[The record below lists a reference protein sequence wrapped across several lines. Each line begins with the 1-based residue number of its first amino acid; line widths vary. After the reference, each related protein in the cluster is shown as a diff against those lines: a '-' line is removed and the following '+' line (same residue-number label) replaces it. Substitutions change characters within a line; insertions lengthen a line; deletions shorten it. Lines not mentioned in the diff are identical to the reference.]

1 MDDET
6 GALPL
11 KKDFSAWYNDLL
23 WRAEI
28 MDVRYP
34 VKGLYVWYPYGFAIR
49 KFVYQRLRDLLDRD
63 HQETLFPLL
72 IPEQEFMKE
81 AEHIKGFEDEVYWV
95 THGGTVPLDVKLAL
109 RPTSETAIY
118 PMYALWIRSH
128 ADLPVRYYQIVNTF
142 RYETKQTRPLIRLR
156 EITSF
161 KEAHTVHATWEEANE
176 QVEEAIQLYQEF
188 YNGLCIPTFVSKRPD
203 WDKFPGADFT
213 IAVDAIMPNGKTLQI
228 GTVHHLGDHFSRTF
242 NITYE
247 DKNGEQKF
255 AQQTCYGISER
266 SIAALISIHGDD
278 KGLILPPCVATVQI
292 VIIPIM
298 IGKRHDDVMTAAQQ
312 LAADLTAAGFRV
324 KLDARDMRPGAKY
337 YWWEIRG
344 VPLRLELGPRDLD
357 AGKVMAVKRTGGKD
371 SISLASITGNTARVL
386 GEVTDA
392 LRARAEEHTV
402 SHLCPVNSLNS
413 LSTILDAGK
422 VAVVNWCRQ
431 KECGD
436 VIEAKTNA
444 SILGTDV
451 RSQYVSDTGGTCI
464 ICGKQGK
471 ATLVGRAY

>member
-1 MDDET
+1 MDDDA

-11 KKDFSAWYNDLL
+11 KEDFSAWYNDLL

-34 VKGLYVWYPYGFAIR
+34 VKGLYVWFPYGFALR
-49 KFVYQRLRDLLDRD
+49 KYVYQRLRDLLDRD

-81 AEHIKGFEDEVYWV
+81 AEHIKGFEEEVYWV
-95 THGGTVPLDVKLAL
+95 THGGTTPLEVKLAL

-128 ADLPVRYYQIVNTF
+128 ADLPIKYYQIVNTF

-161 KEAHTVHATWEEANE
+161 KEAHTVHATWDEAEE
-176 QVEEAIQLYQEF
+176 QVEEAIRLYREF
-188 YNGLCIPTFVSKRPD
+188 YDGLCIPTLVSKRPD
-203 WDKFPGADFT
+203 WDKFPGADYT

-278 KGLILPPCVATVQI
+278 RGLILPPAVATLQVVI
-292 VIIPIM
+292 VPIT
-298 IGKRHDDVMTAAQQ
+298 IGKRHEDVMTAVQK
-312 LAADLTAAGFRV
+312 LKTDLTAAGIRV
-324 KLDARDMRPGAKY
+324 KLDTRDIRPGAKY
-337 YWWEIRG
+337 YWWELRG

-357 AGKVMAVKRTGGKD
+357 AGKVIAVKRTGEKT
-371 SISLASITGNTARVL
+371 SIDLASAKAGVLRVFEEITDTI
-386 GEVTDA
+386 
-392 LRARAEEHTV
+392 RARAEENMK
-402 SHLCPVNSLNS
+402 SRLCVVGSLNN
-413 LSTILDAGK
+413 LNTTLDEGK
-422 VAVVNWCRQ
+422 VAVIHWCQQ
-431 KECGD
+431 KGCGD
-436 VIEAKTNA
+436 AVETQTNA

-451 RSQYVSDTGGTCI
+451 RSPYVSAADGICI
-464 ICGKQGK
+464 VCGKTGK
-471 ATLVGRAY
+471 PTLVGRAY

>member
-1 MDDET
+1 MDDDE

-11 KKDFSAWYNDLL
+11 KKDFSAWYNDIL

-128 ADLPVRYYQIVNTF
+128 ADLPIRYYQIVNTF

-176 QVEEAIQLYQEF
+176 QVEEAIRLYQEF
-188 YNGLCIPTFVSKRPD
+188 YNGLCIPTLVSKRPD

-247 DKNGEQKF
+247 DKNGEQKL

-266 SIAALISIHGDD
+266 SIAALISMHGDD
-278 KGLILPPCVATVQI
+278 KGLILPPCVATIQI
-292 VIIPIM
+292 VIIPIT
-298 IGKRHDDVMTAAQQ
+298 IGKRHEDVMAASQQ
-312 LAADLTAAGFRV
+312 LATDLTAAGYRV
-324 KLDARDMRPGAKY
+324 KLDSRDMRPGAKY

-371 SISLASITGNTARVL
+371 SISLASVTGDTARVL

-392 LRARAEEHTV
+392 LRARGEEHTA
-402 SHLCPVNSLNS
+402 SHLSPVNSLDAV
-413 LSTILDAGK
+413 IPALDAGN
-422 VAVVNWCRQ
+422 VAVVNWCCQ

-436 VIEAKTNA
+436 VIEEKTNA
-444 SILGTDV
+444 SILGTEV
-451 RSQYVSDTGGTCI
+451 RSKYVSDTGGPCI
-464 ICGKQGK
+464 VCGKQGK
-471 ATLVGRAY
+471 ATLLGRAY

>member
-1 MDDET
+1 MDDDA

-11 KKDFSAWYNDLL
+11 KKDFSAWYNDIL

-161 KEAHTVHATWEEANE
+161 KEAHTVHATWEEANV

-188 YNGLCIPTFVSKRPD
+188 YNGLCIPTLVSKRPD

-247 DKNGEQKF
+247 DKNGEQIL

-266 SIAALISIHGDD
+266 SIAALISMHGDD
-278 KGLILPPCVATVQI
+278 KGLILPPCVATIQI
-292 VIIPIM
+292 VIIPIT
-298 IGKRHDDVMTAAQQ
+298 IGKRHEDVMAASQQ
-312 LAADLTAAGFRV
+312 LATDLTAAGYRV
-324 KLDARDMRPGAKY
+324 KLDTRDMRPGAKY
-337 YWWEIRG
+337 FWWEIRG

-371 SISLASITGNTARVL
+371 SISLASVKGDTARVL

-392 LRARAEEHTV
+392 LRARAEEHTE
-402 SHLCPVNSLNS
+402 SHLSSVNSLDAIS
-413 LSTILDAGK
+413 PALDAGN

-436 VIEAKTNA
+436 IIEEKTNA
-444 SILGTDV
+444 SILGTEV
-451 RSQYVSDTGGTCI
+451 RSQYVSDTGGPCI
-464 ICGKQGK
+464 VCGKPGK

>member
-1 MDDET
+1 MDDDA

-11 KKDFSAWYNDLL
+11 KEDFSAWYNDIL

-49 KFVYQRLRDLLDRD
+49 KYVYQRLRDLLDRD

-72 IPEQEFMKE
+72 IPEHEFMKE
-81 AEHIKGFEDEVYWV
+81 AEHIKGFENEVYWV
-95 THGGTVPLDVKLAL
+95 THGGAVPLDVKLAL

-128 ADLPVRYYQIVNTF
+128 ADLPLKYYQIVNTF

-176 QVEEAIQLYQEF
+176 QVEEAIRLYQEF
-188 YNGLCIPTFVSKRPD
+188 YDGLCIPTLVSKRPD

-247 DKNGEQKF
+247 DKNGEQKL

-278 KGLILPPCVATVQI
+278 KGLILPPAVATFQAVI
-292 VIIPIM
+292 VPIM
-298 IGKRHDDVMTAAQQ
+298 IGKRHDDVMAAARQ
-312 LAADLTAAGFRV
+312 LTTDLTAAGFRV
-324 KLDARDMRPGAKY
+324 KLDTRDMRPGAKY
-337 YWWEIRG
+337 YWWELRG

-371 SISLASITGNTARVL
+371 SISLVSVAGDITRVL

-392 LRARAEEHTV
+392 LRSRAEEHTK
-402 SHLCPVNSLNS
+402 SRLITVNSIDS
-413 LSTILDAGK
+413 LSATLDTGK
-422 VAVVNWCRQ
+422 VAVVHWCRQ

-436 VIEAKTNA
+436 AIEAKTNG

-451 RSQYVSDTGGTCI
+451 RSQYVPVTDDTCI
-464 ICGKQGK
+464 VCGKPGK

>member
-1 MDDET
+1 MDDDA
-6 GALPL
+6 GALPS
-11 KKDFSAWYNDLL
+11 KKDFSEWYNDLL

-49 KFVYQRLRDLLDRD
+49 KYVYQRLRDLLDRD

-128 ADLPVRYYQIVNTF
+128 ADLPVKYYQIVNTF

-176 QVEEAIQLYQEF
+176 QVEDAIKLYSEF
-188 YNGLCIPTFVSKRPD
+188 YNGLCIPTLVSKRPD

-247 DKNGEQKF
+247 DKNGEQKL

-278 KGLILPPCVATVQI
+278 KGLILPPSVATVQA
-292 VIIPIM
+292 VIIPIT
-298 IGKRHDDVMTAAQQ
+298 IGKRHEDVLAAAQK
-312 LAADLTAAGFRV
+312 LTADLIAAGFRV
-324 KLDARDMRPGAKY
+324 KLDTRDMRPGAKY
-337 YWWEIRG
+337 YWWELRG

-371 SISLASITGNTARVL
+371 SIGLASVTEDMTRIL
-386 GEVTDA
+386 GEVNDA
-392 LRARAEEHTV
+392 LRARAEEHTE
-402 SHLCPVNSLNS
+402 SHLCTVSSMDSLCA
-413 LSTILDAGK
+413 TLDSGK
-422 VAVVNWCRQ
+422 VAVVQWCRQ

-436 VIEAKTNA
+436 EIELRTNA
-444 SILGTDV
+444 SILGTEV
-451 RSQYVSDTGGTCI
+451 RSRYIKETNSICV
-464 ICGKQGK
+464 ICGKPGK

>member
-1 MDDET
+1 MDDDT

-11 KKDFSAWYNDLL
+11 KKDFSAWYNDIL

-128 ADLPVRYYQIVNTF
+128 ADLPIRYYQIVNTF

-161 KEAHTVHATWEEANE
+161 KEAHTVHATWEEANV
-176 QVEEAIQLYQEF
+176 QVEEAIRLYREF
-188 YNGLCIPTFVSKRPD
+188 YNGLCIPTLVSKRPD

-247 DKNGEQKF
+247 DKNGEQKL

-266 SIAALISIHGDD
+266 SIAALISMHGDD
-278 KGLILPPCVATVQI
+278 KGLILPPCVATIQI
-292 VIIPIM
+292 VIIPIT
-298 IGKRHDDVMTAAQQ
+298 IGKRHEDVMAASQQ
-312 LAADLTAAGFRV
+312 LATDLTAAGYRV
-324 KLDARDMRPGAKY
+324 KLDTRDMRPGAKY

-371 SISLASITGNTARVL
+371 SISLASVTGDTARVL

-392 LRARAEEHTV
+392 LRARAEEHTE
-402 SHLCPVNSLNS
+402 SHLSPVNSLDAIS
-413 LSTILDAGK
+413 PALDAGN

-436 VIEAKTNA
+436 VIEEKTNA
-444 SILGTDV
+444 SILGTEV
-451 RSQYVSDTGGTCI
+451 RSQYVSDTGGPCI
-464 ICGKQGK
+464 VCGKQGK

>member
-1 MDDET
+1 MDDDA
-6 GALPL
+6 GALPP
-11 KKDFSAWYNDLL
+11 KNDFSAWYNDLL

-49 KFVYQRLRDLLDRD
+49 KYVYQRLRDLLDRD

-95 THGGTVPLDVKLAL
+95 THGGTTPLEVRLAL

-118 PMYALWIRSH
+118 PMYALWVRSH
-128 ADLPVRYYQIVNTF
+128 ADLPIKYYQIVNTF

-161 KEAHTVHATWEEANE
+161 KEAHTVHATWEEAE
-176 QVEEAIQLYQEF
+176 QQVEEAIALYREF
-188 YNGLCIPTFVSKRPD
+188 YDGLCIPTLISKRPD
-203 WDKFPGADFT
+203 WDKFPGADYT

-247 DKNGEQKF
+247 DKNGEQKL
-255 AQQTCYGISER
+255 AYQTCYGISER
-266 SIAALISIHGDD
+266 SVAALISIHGDD
-278 KGLILPPCVATVQI
+278 KGLILPPVVATFQAII
-292 VIIPIM
+292 VPIT
-298 IGKRHDDVMTAAQQ
+298 IGKRHEDVMAAAQK
-312 LAADLTAAGFRV
+312 LRTDLTAAGFRV
-324 KLDARDMRPGAKY
+324 KLDTRDLRPGAKY
-337 YWWEIRG
+337 YWWELRG

-357 AGKVMAVKRTGGKD
+357 AGKVMAVKRTGEKT
-371 SISLASITGNTARVL
+371 SIELATVTEGMKRVL
-386 GEVTDA
+386 TEITDT
-392 LRARAEEHTV
+392 LRARAEEHTR
-402 SHLCPVNSLNS
+402 SHLCNVDSMDALNAT
-413 LSTILDAGK
+413 LNERR
-422 VAVVNWCRQ
+422 VAVVHWCQQR
-431 KECGD
+431 ECGD
-436 VIEAKTNA
+436 VIEEKTNA

-451 RSQYVSDTGGTCI
+451 RSVYVPATEGKCI
-464 ICGKQGK
+464 ACGKPGK

>member
-1 MDDET
+1 MDDDT

-11 KKDFSAWYNDLL
+11 KQDFSEWYNDLL

-34 VKGLYVWYPYGFAIR
+34 VKGLYVWFPYGFAIR
-49 KFVYQRLRDLLDRD
+49 KHVYQRLRDLLDRD

-81 AEHIKGFEDEVYWV
+81 AEHIKGFEEEVYWV
-95 THGGTVPLDVKLAL
+95 THGGTTPLDVKLAL

-118 PMYALWIRSH
+118 PMYALWVRSH
-128 ADLPVRYYQIVNTF
+128 ADLPIKYYQIVNTF

-161 KEAHTVHATWEEANE
+161 KEAHTVHATWEEAE
-176 QVEEAIQLYQEF
+176 AQVEEAIRLYREF
-188 YNGLCIPTFVSKRPD
+188 YDGLCIPTLVSRRPD
-203 WDKFPGADFT
+203 WDKFPGADYT

-242 NITYE
+242 NITFE
-247 DKNGEQKF
+247 DKNGEQKL

-278 KGLILPPCVATVQI
+278 KGLILPPAVATLQAVI
-292 VIIPIM
+292 VPIT
-298 IGKRHDDVMTAAQQ
+298 IGKRHEDVMAAAHK
-312 LAADLTAAGFRV
+312 LYADLTSAGFRV
-324 KLDARDMRPGAKY
+324 KLDSRDMRPGAKY
-337 YWWEIRG
+337 YWWELRG

-357 AGKVMAVKRTGGKD
+357 AGKVMAVTRTGQKR
-371 SISLASITGNTARVL
+371 SIELASIADG
-386 GEVTDA
+386 VTSIFKEITDTI
-392 LRARAEEHTV
+392 RERAEKHTE
-402 SHLCPVNSLNS
+402 SHLCSVESLADLNA
-413 LSTILDAGK
+413 TLDGGN
-422 VAVVNWCRQ
+422 VAVVAWCQQR
-431 KECGD
+431 ECGD
-436 VIEAKTNA
+436 AIEAKTNA

-451 RSQYVSDTGGTCI
+451 RSRYVPLSDGPCI
-464 ICGKQGK
+464 ECGKPGK

>member
-1 MDDET
+1 MDDDAGT
-6 GALPL
+6 LPL
-11 KKDFSAWYNDLL
+11 KKDFSAWYNDIL

-128 ADLPVRYYQIVNTF
+128 ADLSVRYYQIVNTF

-161 KEAHTVHATWEEANE
+161 KEAHTVHATWEEANV
-176 QVEEAIQLYQEF
+176 QVEEAIRLYREF
-188 YNGLCIPTFVSKRPD
+188 YNGLCIPTLVSKRPD

-247 DKNGEQKF
+247 DKNGEQKL

-266 SIAALISIHGDD
+266 SIAALISMHGDD
-278 KGLILPPCVATVQI
+278 KGLILPPCVATIQI
-292 VIIPIM
+292 VIIPIT
-298 IGKRHDDVMTAAQQ
+298 IGKRHEDVMAASQQ
-312 LAADLTAAGFRV
+312 LATDLIAAGYRV
-324 KLDARDMRPGAKY
+324 KLDTRDMRPGAKY

-357 AGKVMAVKRTGGKD
+357 AGKVMAVKRTGGKN
-371 SISLASITGNTARVL
+371 SISLASVTGDTARVL

-392 LRARAEEHTV
+392 LRARAEEHTE
-402 SHLCPVNSLNS
+402 SHLSPVNSLDAIS
-413 LSTILDAGK
+413 PALDAGN

-436 VIEAKTNA
+436 VIEEKTNA
-444 SILGTDV
+444 SILGTEV
-451 RSQYVSDTGGTCI
+451 RSQYVSDTGGPCI
-464 ICGKQGK
+464 VCGKQGK